1 MIPKAGALPKQER
14 GGTRCTQEAL
24 CELPWGAG
32 RDWEAPR
39 TLWPRGESTWE
50 GQRAEV
56 KGDRDGSE
64 GATSL
69 TGPLRPQAGEGP
81 AGAARCPV
89 SPWVGPWS
97 TKAHSLFH
105 LSRESR
111 SWPRRSAA
119 AELFQGLPAPRVDFN
134 PWKDHIC
141 VQIMSN
147 LSYSSERHKG
157 SNRIYRKNDL
167 VKTMNGV
174 LWLEDVRW
182 YFAHWK

>member
-1 MIPKAGALPKQER
+1 MQRGTHSLGPRWRDPPPTSPEASLGAVRQLTGSTRRLKSGCAGFMIPKAGALPKQER

-119 AELFQGLPAPRVDFN
+119 AELFQGLPAPRVDF
-134 PWKDHIC
+134 I
-141 VQIMSN
+141 
-147 LSYSSERHKG
+147 
-157 SNRIYRKNDL
+157 
-167 VKTMNGV
+167 
-174 LWLEDVRW
+174 
-182 YFAHWK
+182 